1 MKVLTVHNFYQQPG
15 GEDVVFEAERR
26 LLSRH
31 GHDVVVFE
39 EHNDSIQT
47 DSIFRS
53 FNLAARTIWSQ
64 GSYDKLVDVIRR
76 CRPDVA
82 HFHNTFPLISPAAYH
97 ACRKTGV
104 PVVQTLH
111 NYRLFCPKASFFRE
125 GRPCEEC
132 VQHSL
137 ARSVRYGCY
146 RDSRSATASVAAML
160 IVHRCLGTWTHTVDR
175 YVVLTSFARDKAIDA
190 GLPAAKVIVKS
201 NFLESE
207 PANGDHSGG
216 YALFV
221 GRLTDEKGVPNLLHA
236 WSRLSD
242 IELVIAGQGPMRAQV
257 EEYVQKRSRRNVQYA
272 GPLARDEVIRLM
284 KAASFLVFPSQWYEG
299 FPMTIVEAYACGTP
313 VIASR
318 LGAMQEI
325 VHDGRSGLHF
335 APGDADDLAKKVQW
349 AWAHPYEMREMG
361 QNALAEFEAKYTAER
376 NYEMLMDIYR
386 QAIQEARKPLT
397 SHDRR
402 TLGVA
407 D

>member
-335 APGDADDLAKKVQW
+335 TPGDADDLAKKVQW